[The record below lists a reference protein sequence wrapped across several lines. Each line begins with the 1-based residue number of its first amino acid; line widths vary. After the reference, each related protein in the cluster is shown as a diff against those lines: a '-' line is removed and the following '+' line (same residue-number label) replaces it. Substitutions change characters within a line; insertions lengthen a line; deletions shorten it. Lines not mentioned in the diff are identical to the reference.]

1 MAARRGNRRRRWG
14 IAAASLV
21 ALSIGLQ
28 GCSFGPADPAA
39 QFDPVDA
46 ALSTE
51 TGDALQGVLEQAIA
65 LSGSSGGIAGVW
77 APWAGEWTAASGTVS
92 FDEGAAPVTTDTPF
106 RMGTLTSEVTCAIM
120 LKLVDEGQLELSD
133 EIGEDVDWI
142 PSLGDITYEQL
153 CRHTSGIADYY
164 RDLERI
170 FVANPQRTWSD
181 NELVAAGM
189 GLDRTDAPG
198 TAVRE
203 SRTGV
208 LLAAMGLQRHTGR
221 SWADLAEQYVFEPLG
236 IEDTSI
242 PPPDA
247 TGSGLLGAY
256 AAAIGEDGKP
266 DCAARLDQSDQ
277 SSTMGAEAAG
287 ATTTLDDLQVFS
299 EAFATGALLSKSTKA
314 DQWKLQPLAG
324 SAPSWYGAGIGGAS
338 YGPMRGDVS
347 ETAGML
353 TAALT
358 DPKSG
363 LTVVLVLNNST
374 SSDAFARE
382 AAFALASIGSK
393 ADAAAGA
400 EAPLVELPWSL
411 EQATTRMNEQAACP
425 PTA

>member
-1 MAARRGNRRRRWG
+1 M
-14 IAAASLV
+14 V
-21 ALSIGLQ
+21 LSIGLQ

-46 ALSTE
+46 PLATE
-51 TGDALQGVLEQAIA
+51 TGDALKGVLDQAIA
-65 LSGSSGGIAGVW
+65 LSGASGGIAGVW

-92 FDEGAAPVTTDTPF
+92 FDEGAAPAALDTPF

-133 EIGEDVDWI
+133 EVGEDVDWI

-153 CRHTSGIADYY
+153 CRHSSGIADYY
-164 RDLERI
+164 SDLEGI
-170 FVANPQRTWSD
+170 FVSNPERTWSD
-181 NELVAAGM
+181 NELVSAGM
-189 GLDRTDAPG
+189 GLDRTGAPG
-198 TAVRE
+198 AAVRE

-208 LLAAMGLQRHTGR
+208 LLAAMGLERRTSK
-221 SWADLAEQYVFEPLG
+221 SWADLADQYVFEPLG
-236 IEDTSI
+236 IDDTSI

-247 TGSGLLGAY
+247 SGDGLLGAY
-256 AAAIGEDGKP
+256 AAAIGGDGRP
-266 DCAARLDQSDQ
+266 DCATRLDQSDQ
-277 SSTMGAEAAG
+277 SSSMGAEAAG
-287 ATTTLDDLQVFS
+287 ATTTLHDLQVLS
-299 EAFATGALLSKSTKA
+299 EAFATGALLSESTRA
-314 DQWKLQPLAG
+314 EQWTVQPVGG
-324 SAPSWYGAGIGGAS
+324 SAPSWYGTGIGGAS
-338 YGPMRGDVS
+338 YGPMLGDVS

-358 DPKSG
+358 DPTSG

-400 EAPLVELPWSL
+400 DTPLVELPWSL
-411 EQATTRMNEQAACP
+411 EQATTKMTELAACP
-425 PTA
+425 QPTA